1 LEAVCLGNQKENK
14 MTPEEEKIHLEQK
27 IEQVKQDLER
37 FRQGDNADS
46 KLEYMMFYQ
55 DYLQDELKILQKKLK
70 NTHGI

>member
-1 LEAVCLGNQKENK
+1 

>member
-1 LEAVCLGNQKENK
+1 

-70 NTHGI
+70 NTHGL